1 MLGDKPHVAFTGKKK
16 KLSHFPT
23 EISPSVENLK
33 LLLSFGYRINSN
45 YFKSSHVDKPK
56 CF

>member
-1 MLGDKPHVAFTGKKK
+1 MLLSLGKK